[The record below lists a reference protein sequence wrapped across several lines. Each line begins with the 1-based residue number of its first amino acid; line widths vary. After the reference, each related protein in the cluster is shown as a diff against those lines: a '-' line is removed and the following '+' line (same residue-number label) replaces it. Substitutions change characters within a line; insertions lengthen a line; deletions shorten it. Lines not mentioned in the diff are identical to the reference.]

1 MRLRPRGLSLWPVL
15 SEAFSALCCNC
26 SVAFAADAVQF
37 TDGTRFPRDML
48 LTTSVDQPY
57 RLDVLCFL
65 AQFASRYPGVVNA
78 AAYLK
83 ASAFRQRVTAGLRAL
98 REPSCLAAR
107 AQEARSAGVAT
118 VAITDR
124 ARVLA
129 FLTTEGEGAPT
140 AKRPRRAV
148 AAGAAHPAER
158 GVDEFLPVPEDI
170 RLRDLAQLHD
180 RNSILLS
187 RNKVRT
193 SPALQYR
200 IRVATRASLAAV
212 QSLAGVLEILHNAMK
227 SGPDARHKDAKAP
240 VAPPPALKSSR
251 CACATCM
258 FSPVSA

>member
-1 MRLRPRGLSLWPVL
+1 MATAEPQAALDALLR
-15 SEAFSALCCNC
+15 ASAAGTLEGCACAYALRSVPAACAEQSAPCRAAPLLC
-26 SVAFAADAVQF
+26 SVTFAADAVQF
-37 TDGTRFPRDML
+37 ADGTRFPRDML

-83 ASAFRQRVTAGLRAL
+83 ARAFRQRVAAGRANASFSCP
-98 REPSCLAAR
+98 PSAR

-129 FLTTEGEGAPT
+129 FLTTEGEGAPS

-148 AAGAAHPAER
+148 GTTAAHPAER
-158 GVDEFLPVPEDI
+158 GDDDFLPMPEDI

-187 RNKVRT
+187 RNKVRAPL
-193 SPALQYR
+193 SLQCGAPAAALAR
-200 IRVATRASLAAV
+200 LTRCGAVALRR
-212 QSLAGVLEILHNAMK
+212 
-227 SGPDARHKDAKAP
+227 PRD
-240 VAPPPALKSSR
+240 PA
-251 CACATCM
+251 
-258 FSPVSA
+258 